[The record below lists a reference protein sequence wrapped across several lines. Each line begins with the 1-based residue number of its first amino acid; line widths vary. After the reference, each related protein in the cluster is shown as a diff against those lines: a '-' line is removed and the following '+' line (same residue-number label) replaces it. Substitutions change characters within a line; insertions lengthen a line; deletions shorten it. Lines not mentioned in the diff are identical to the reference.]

1 MSKDLQH
8 CHALVALVFND
19 EDDRSSLVSTLMG
32 HMNLDATS
40 VDRFMHEGR
49 PGAVIHMR
57 YRARGANMNDMPR
70 RLAAAA
76 KAADVEYEVLHEPR
90 GFSVK
95 RPELEQDVPPRATTE
110 PTEPIQADWT
120 QATDV
125 HGPDAPFQGA
135 LRVPLLGSVDDEW
148 LAAVDDVAAGSDVL
162 DVIVEGAML
171 YAPDPWRGEP
181 VLTQAGEARHT
192 LREAVTKF
200 LNLVNHHYLY
210 RVGRPADD
218 DFQAMTDAALAYP
231 VSKPEQLPC
240 LIRQYVHEGERRHS
254 AASPAGPRGSLDARP
269 ASAEQRDA
277 AVDEVIAGGAHWA
290 RIHGRDD
297 GTERAALIF
306 RSWDGDIPWLVV
318 HVFERGGRTATWQAS
333 VTAWPPED
341 DLAWQEADDHGR
353 FSALA
358 AALDEGS
365 AEEPGVF
372 AR

>member
-32 HMNLDATS
+32 RMNLDATS
-40 VDRFMHEGR
+40 VDRFTHEGR

-57 YRARGANMNDMPR
+57 YRARGANMTDMPR

-76 KAADVEYEVLHEPR
+76 KAADVEYEVLHAPS

-135 LRVPLLGSVDDEW
+135 LRVRLLGSVDDEW
-148 LAAVDDVAAGSDVL
+148 LAALDDVAAGSDVL

-192 LREAVTKF
+192 LREEITKF
-200 LNLVNHHYLY
+200 LNLVNDHYLY
-210 RVGRPADD
+210 RVGRPPED
-218 DFQAMTDAALAYP
+218 DFQAMTVAALAYP
-231 VSKPEQLPC
+231 TLKPELLPC
-240 LIRQYVHEGERRHS
+240 VIRQFTHEGQRLHS
-254 AASPAGPRGSLDARP
+254 AGNHAGKRIDSPPATRQERDEMLD
-269 ASAEQRDA
+269 EMIDA
-277 AVDEVIAGGAHWA
+277 AAHTA
-290 RIHGRDD
+290 RLDSRDD
-297 GTERAALIF
+297 GTEREALIF

-341 DLAWQEADDHGR
+341 DLAWQEADDHDR

-358 AALDEGS
+358 TALDEGA
-365 AEEPGVF
+365 AETPGIF
-372 AR
+372 SK